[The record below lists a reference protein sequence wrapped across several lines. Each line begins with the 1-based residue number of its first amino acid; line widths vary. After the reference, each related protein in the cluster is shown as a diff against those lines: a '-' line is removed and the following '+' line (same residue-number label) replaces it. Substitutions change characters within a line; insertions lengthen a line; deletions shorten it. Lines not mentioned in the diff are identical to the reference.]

1 MNANQSFLPG
11 DKLKE
16 RILLLRR
23 YLYHLEWAMPN
34 EVKTKI
40 SQQIFNGELPIDQAI
55 NLDKLA
61 KTITDEQ
68 LTQMIQLSPF
78 KDHYAF
84 RGKYYTVKEG
94 TFDCQGSW
102 EEVRITIKQV
112 LKTYGKKGYAL
123 LKALVETGQAHF
135 DSLAATS
142 SEIYGDKLYPARLIA
157 ELRDKFDL
165 AWEVGSKQ
173 HPRWAMPEEI
183 KPVVI
188 EVLSEFE
195 AKPVP
200 RLSTEQAEREFL
212 EVIRM
217 DEEFRNYLKDLIANR
232 LEQTIEFGKQMSP
245 TYLTDYLQS
254 LYGPTLF
261 FDHLLSITQSYSI
274 CDSTVINKKG
284 QKALNTGFNLALFGE
299 PGTGKTFATKDMI
312 LGNEDQGVPPHGLPG
327 INRYCGGMT
336 PAMFIAIGEAYLG
349 RRFNFIVTEFND
361 WFKHKGMV
369 EPMKLAM
376 ERGSIRYETKTYT
389 VGPYRFSSFF
399 TVNYNTEVY
408 EKGYEVTVRDSNFN
422 AIEDRMLCRLHRL
435 TKQKY
440 QELSKSQ
447 RALLLGELRTKMEEA
462 YKIRDHLTLVYAI
475 QTKDPLVAGSFY
487 DKKIL
492 LTDEILK
499 MLETATTLVL
509 EHLGTKVVPFSMR
522 LERRAIQLA
531 SAMSLVNHLNT
542 DSDVIPIDS
551 LSAKMAVQFFVE
563 EAWIRSN
570 EAFPIYHIMK
580 KLAAPEAEKEKVTPP
595 EKPPETKAG
604 EPIKQPIPETAEPK
618 KPNEYTEDE
627 LPKDM
632 RSVGLGM
639 YKDSAGNIWDYR
651 FGPDGKRLYS
661 IRQKSQE

>member
-1 MNANQSFLPG
+1 MPG
-11 DKLKE
+11 DTLKE

-34 EVKTKI
+34 EVRTKV
-40 SQQIFNGELPIDQAI
+40 SQEVFNGELPIDKAV
-55 NLDKLA
+55 NLEKLA
-61 KTITDEQ
+61 KTLTDEE
-68 LTQMIQLSPF
+68 LTKMIQVSPF
-78 KDHYAF
+78 KDNF
-84 RGKYYTVKEG
+84 TFKGKYYSVKEG
-94 TFDCQGSW
+94 IIKCQSSW
-102 EEVRITIKQV
+102 EEVQISTKQV
-112 LKTYGKKGYAL
+112 LKKYGKKGYAL
-123 LKALVETGQAHF
+123 LKALVETNQAQLG
-135 DSLAATS
+135 SLAVRS
-142 SEIYGDKLYPARLIA
+142 SEIYGEKLYPAHLIA
-157 ELRDKFDL
+157 ELRDRFDL

-173 HPRWAMPEEI
+173 RPRWAMPEEI

-195 AKPVP
+195 AKPIP

-217 DEEFRNYLKDLIANR
+217 DEDFRNYLKDLITNR
-232 LEQTIEFGKQMSP
+232 LEQTIEFGKEMSP
-245 TYLTDYLQS
+245 TYVINYLQS

-274 CDSTVINKKG
+274 CDSTVVNKEG

-336 PAMFIAIGEAYLG
+336 PAMFMAIGEAYVG

-369 EPMKLAM
+369 EPLKLAM

-408 EKGYEVTVRDSNFN
+408 EKGYEVTVKDTNFN

-440 QELSKSQ
+440 QELSRSQ
-447 RALLLGELRTKMEEA
+447 RALLLGKLRAKMEDS
-462 YKIRDHLTLVYAI
+462 YKLRDHLALVYAI

-492 LTDEILK
+492 MTDEILR
-499 MLETATTLVL
+499 MLETATDLVL
-509 EHLGTKVVPFSMR
+509 EHLGSKVVPFSMR
-522 LERRAIQLA
+522 LERRALQLA
-531 SAMSLVNHLNT
+531 SAMSLMNYFNAE
-542 DSDVIPIDS
+542 SDIIPIDN
-551 LSAKMAVQFFVE
+551 LAAKMAVQFFVE

-570 EAFPIYHIMK
+570 EAFPIYHVMK
-580 KLAAPEAEKEKVTPP
+580 KLATPEAE
-595 EKPPETKAG
+595 A
-604 EPIKQPIPETAEPK
+604 EPIAKAAEPK
-618 KPNEYTEDE
+618 PAEPAKQTTPEPVEPKKTNEYAEDE
-627 LPKDM
+627 LPKDS

-639 YKDSAGNIWDYR
+639 YQDPSGNVWDYR
-651 FGPDGKRLYS
+651 IGPDGKRLYS
-661 IRQKSQE
+661 MRKRTD